1 LAEGCPPH
9 HPPHQSATALC
20 TPYFIGFRS
29 TFKEWCSEVTAY
41 PNVMSEMA
49 LSHALTDKV
58 EAAYRRGDMREKRRK
73 MMEAWATY
81 CAKPKTNVVPLKRKA

>member
-1 LAEGCPPH
+1 
-9 HPPHQSATALC
+9 
-20 TPYFIGFRS
+20 
-29 TFKEWCSEVTAY
+29 
-41 PNVMSEMA
+41 MSEMA
-49 LSHALTDKV
+49 LSHALTDNV